1 MEQAAV
7 KGYGVKKAREIPG
20 YTQLLGLMKKKSH
33 PGFGKVT
40 RWAAADR
47 LSQANIISY

>member
-1 MEQAAV
+1 M
-7 KGYGVKKAREIPG
+7 KGYRVKMAREIPG

-40 RWAAADR
+40 RQAADGR
-47 LSQANIISY
+47 LSQANIVSY